1 LDKYAV
7 KLLPRAFRDIDQI
20 YGHIAE
26 EFKAPETAKKM
37 VDELEEA
44 ILNLDL
50 NPYRG
55 AERRVGVYGN
65 RGYRQL
71 FVKNFTVLYR
81 VDEKEKS
88 ILIVTVRYS
97 PSRF

>member
-7 KLLPRAFRDIDQI
+7 KLLPRAFRDSDQI
-20 YGHIAE
+20 YGHIDE

-50 NPYRG
+50 YPYRG

-71 FVKNFTVLYR
+71 FVKNVTVLYR

>member
-1 LDKYAV
+1 
-7 KLLPRAFRDIDQI
+7 LLPRAFRDLDWI
-20 YGHIAE
+20 YDHIAE
-26 EFKAPETAKKM
+26 AFKAPETAKNM
-37 VDELEEA
+37 VDALEEA
-44 ILNLDL
+44 ILSLDHH
-50 NPYRG
+50 PYRG
-55 AERRVGVYGN
+55 VERKVGVYGT

-81 VDEKEKS
+81 IDEKEKS

>member
-1 LDKYAV
+1 MDKYAV

-26 EFKAPETAKKM
+26 EFKAPETAKIM

-44 ILNLDL
+44 ILSLDL
-50 NPYRG
+50 YPYRG
-55 AERRVGVYGN
+55 AERKVGVYGN

-71 FVKNFTVLYR
+71 FVKNITVLYR
-81 VDEKEKS
+81 IDEKEKS